1 MARRRPNNWASTTP
15 SEYRR
20 MRSIEAKRNREGG
33 TILHVCIGCGK
44 TITTH
49 PSEICEGCYTAPFGE

>member
-1 MARRRPNNWASTTP
+1 
-15 SEYRR
+15 
-20 MRSIEAKRNREGG
+20 MRLIEAKRNREGG